1 MSDSM
6 EQKNSFCVLKNDDG
20 SNWSPV
26 MIPELSSVIDIPM
39 IKRNNAYTTCKN
51 IAYNLQYIQ
60 YLQKQLDSVYL
71 TDVLERMVC
80 KNYIITAMSIIEAIF
95 AYLVKDSGNWKASE
109 WKSIHK
115 IRIDNQKP
123 FELEGR
129 TLKVQ
134 VEVFEKVD
142 AQIDEL
148 QFDAIIDKVRSK
160 KLMKF
165 KTAEAFDFLKKFKS
179 IRNKIHLHITQDATD
194 YKIFD
199 KKLQVQMKYILSAVL
214 KNEAICKN
222 ASKAGEVY
230 SFLDLSVHERGMVGL
245 QK

>member
-1 MSDSM
+1 MSDSI
-6 EQKNSFCVLKNDDG
+6 EQINSFCVLKNDDG
-20 SNWSPV
+20 SNWTPV
-26 MIPELSSVIDIPM
+26 MIQEFSSVIDIPM
-39 IKRNNAYTTCKN
+39 RKRNNAYTTSKN
-51 IAYNLQYIQ
+51 IAYSLQYIQ
-60 YLQKQLDSVYL
+60 YLQKQLDTVYL

-115 IRIDNQKP
+115 IKIDNQKP

-142 AQIDEL
+142 AQIAEL

-160 KLMKF
+160 KLMRF
-165 KTAEAFDFLKKFKS
+165 RTEEAFDLLKKFKS

-194 YKIFD
+194 YKSFD
-199 KKLQVQMKYILSAVL
+199 KDLQAKMKYILSAVL

-222 ASKAGEVY
+222 ATKAEEIY
-230 SFLDLSVHERGMVGL
+230 SFLDLRDDEKEIIGLHE
-245 QK
+245 

>member
-148 QFDAIIDKVRSK
+148 QFDAIIDKVR
-160 KLMKF
+160 
-165 KTAEAFDFLKKFKS
+165 
-179 IRNKIHLHITQDATD
+179 
-194 YKIFD
+194 
-199 KKLQVQMKYILSAVL
+199 
-214 KNEAICKN
+214 
-222 ASKAGEVY
+222 
-230 SFLDLSVHERGMVGL
+230 
-245 QK
+245 

>member
-1 MSDSM
+1 MA
-6 EQKNSFCVLKNDDG
+6 
-20 SNWSPV
+20 V
-26 MIPELSSVIDIPM
+26 MIQEFSSVIDIPM
-39 IKRNNAYTTCKN
+39 RKRNNAYTTSKN
-51 IAYNLQYIQ
+51 IAYSLQYIQ
-60 YLQKQLDSVYL
+60 YLQKQLDTVYL

-80 KNYIITAMSIIEAIF
+80 KNYIITAMSIILCYIHLACTTAMSIIEAIF

-115 IRIDNQKP
+115 IKIDKQKP

-142 AQIDEL
+142 AQIAEL
-148 QFDAIIDKVRSK
+148 QFDAIIDKVRSN
-160 KLMKF
+160 KLMRF
-165 KTAEAFDFLKKFKS
+165 RTEEAFDLLKKFKS

-194 YKIFD
+194 YKSFD
-199 KKLQVQMKYILSAVL
+199 KDLQTKMKYILSAVL

-222 ASKAGEVY
+222 ATKAGEIY
-230 SFLDLSVHERGMVGL
+230 SFLDLRDDEKEIIGLHE
-245 QK
+245 

>member
-1 MSDSM
+1 MSDSI
-6 EQKNSFCVLKNDDG
+6 EQINTFCVLKNDDG
-20 SNWSPV
+20 SNWTPV
-26 MIPELSSVIDIPM
+26 MIQEFSSVIDIPM
-39 IKRNNAYTTCKN
+39 RKRNNAYTTSKN
-51 IAYNLQYIQ
+51 IAYSLQYIQ
-60 YLQKQLDSVYL
+60 YLQKQLDTVYL

-115 IRIDNQKP
+115 IKIDNQKP

-142 AQIDEL
+142 AQIAEL
-148 QFDAIIDKVRSK
+148 QFDAIIDKVRSN
-160 KLMKF
+160 KLMRF
-165 KTAEAFDFLKKFKS
+165 RTEEAFDLLKKFKS

-194 YKIFD
+194 YKSFD
-199 KKLQVQMKYILSAVL
+199 KDLQTKMKYILSAVL

-222 ASKAGEVY
+222 ATKAGEIY
-230 SFLDLSVHERGMVGL
+230 SFLDLRDDEKEIIGLHE
-245 QK
+245 